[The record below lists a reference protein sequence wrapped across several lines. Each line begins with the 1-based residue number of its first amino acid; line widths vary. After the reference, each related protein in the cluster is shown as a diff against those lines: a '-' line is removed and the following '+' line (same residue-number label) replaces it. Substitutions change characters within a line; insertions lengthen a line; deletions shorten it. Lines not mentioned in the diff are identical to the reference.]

1 MDGYYVL
8 TVKDNGLGIKKEHLD
23 KVFLMFKRF
32 HSHVQGTGIGLYM
45 VKRIIENAKGK
56 IVLESELGEGST
68 FKIFLKA

>member
-1 MDGYYVL
+1 
-8 TVKDNGLGIKKEHLD
+8 
-23 KVFLMFKRF
+23 
-32 HSHVQGTGIGLYM
+32 M